1 MKKWLREY
9 LLNFCFLMLTFGTG
23 VFYFCYYL
31 VGLVFGF
38 SMSFTLIGIP
48 VLTFVMRTSRTF
60 MNYDRNQAKFYTDIT
75 IEPVMKRTSSGSYW
89 SQAKVELSDI
99 RNWKAVSVLMLKFIV
114 GIASLFSAV
123 IFFIV
128 PILWILA
135 PCISSFADINVGHIR
150 IDTLPKSLLM
160 MGVGLLF
167 AYAGS
172 WAAKGAAR
180 WTGRYTQWMFSVWR

>member
-9 LLNFCFLMLTFGTG
+9 LLNFCYLMFTFGSG

-60 MNYDRNQAKFYTDIT
+60 MNYDRIQAKFYMDIT

-89 SQAKVELSDI
+89 NQAKVELSDI
-99 RNWKAVSVLMLKFIV
+99 RNWKAVSVLMLKIII
-114 GIASLFSAV
+114 GIISLFSAV

-135 PCISSFADINVGHIR
+135 PWISSFANINMGPIR
-150 IDTLPKSLLM
+150 VDTLPKSLLM
-160 MGVGLLF
+160 MVIGLLF
-167 AYAGS
+167 AFAGV

-180 WTGRYTQWMFSVWR
+180 WTARYTQWMFSVWR